1 MRITG
6 TFLDEITHDIPSNNW
21 GREEWAEDF
30 RIMRSIGIDTVIL
43 IRAGVGR
50 IAAFPSKVLQR
61 EVDIFPV
68 YDDLVDLFLALAE
81 EDDMDFFFGTYDS
94 ATHARERNLQKEV
107 DIGKAFVDEA
117 WERYGHRK
125 AFKGWYLTFE
135 IGKMERRRVECL
147 YQLGKHCKDLSPD
160 LPNLIS
166 PYLYGSKLVDDP
178 ITLDQHYADW
188 DEILS
193 TLSGVIDI
201 VAFQDGQ
208 VDYDVLPEFLQ
219 ANSELIGK
227 HGMQPWSNVETF
239 DRDMPFDF
247 PPIDW
252 RKLWWKMRA
261 AEAVGVEKIITF
273 EFSHFMSPNSCWPAA
288 RGLFKRYCE
297 HFGIDAE
304 VATSVAEDEGRR

>member
-30 RIMRSIGIDTVIL
+30 KIMKSIGIDTVIL

-50 IAAFPSKVLQR
+50 IAAFPSRVLQR

-81 EDDMDFFFGTYDS
+81 EHDMDFFFGTYDS
-94 ATHARERNLQKEV
+94 ATRARERNLQKEV
-107 DIGKAFVDEA
+107 DIGKAFVDEV
-117 WERYGHRK
+117 WERYGHRE

-147 YQLGKHCKDLSPD
+147 YQLGRHCKDLSPD

-188 DEILS
+188 DGILS
-193 TLSGVIDI
+193 ALSGVVDI

-219 ANSELIGK
+219 ANSELIRK

-261 AEAVGVEKIITF
+261 AEAVEVEKIITF

-288 RGLFKRYCE
+288 RNLFWRYCE
-297 HFGIDAE
+297 HFGIDSA
-304 VATSVAEDEGRR
+304 VV